1 MTFPHLSQIAVA
13 HQSFFFYDTMALTL
27 THPTLL
33 RLAALLG
40 LLLQQLKQLKQPQG
54 SWKPEMEEL
63 REAVASGEIAGI
75 EQFWQRWR
83 ECDPEEEEKE
93 ETAKT
98 LLNELEKSWGFLE
111 CSK

>member
-83 ECDPEEEEKE
+83 ECDPEEE
-93 ETAKT
+93 TAKT